1 MVRLAQAV
9 FKGGGVKG
17 IGLVGGL
24 AVAEERG
31 WRWRATAGT
40 SAGSIIAALVA
51 AGYRAAE
58 IRQIFLDL
66 DFRKFK
72 DREPSLA
79 NLLRREGIYKGRY
92 MHELIERLLTEKLGK
107 AVVTFRDLLLP
118 CRVVASDLTYRRM
131 LVLPDDL
138 AGPPYRL
145 ADPYAFPVA
154 DAVRASSALPFFF
167 EPYHLTLPD
176 ERRVTLVDGGLL
188 SNFPV
193 HLFEP
198 VGRPAILPTFGFAP
212 HAPRDLEPQPTE
224 SPLELFAAMVNTILG
239 GRDRADV
246 GHQSYAR
253 QILIDTSPYQTTQF
267 HLDEEGKE
275 WLYQSGREAA
285 EHFFADPATQEWLR
299 SFSYRMAAQSRPA
312 PVLGKGTK
320 GI

>member
-17 IGLVGGL
+17 IGLVGAL
-24 AVAEERG
+24 AVVEERG

-51 AGYRAAE
+51 AGYRADE

-66 DFRKFK
+66 DFRKFR
-72 DREPSLA
+72 DGDGSIA
-79 NLLRREGIYKGRY
+79 NLLRRDGIYKGEY
-92 MHELIERLLTEKLGK
+92 MLKLIERLLSEKLGK
-107 AVVTFRDLLLP
+107 ESVTFRDLLLP

-145 ADPYAFPVA
+145 SDPYAFPVA
-154 DAVRASSALPFFF
+154 DAVRASSSLPFFF

-212 HAPRDLEPQPTE
+212 HDPGELKPQPTE
-224 SPLELFAAMVNTILG
+224 SPLELFSAMINTILG

-246 GHQSYAR
+246 VHQTYAR
-253 QILIDTSPYQTTQF
+253 QIMIDTSPYQTTQF
-267 HLDEEGKE
+267 TLDEEGKE
-275 WLYQSGREAA
+275 WLYQSGRQAA
-285 EHFFADPATQEWLR
+285 ENFFADPATQEWLR
-299 SFSYRMAAQSRPA
+299 TFSYRMAMQSRA
-312 PVLGKGTK
+312 ISGLSKGV
-320 GI
+320 